1 MDDLPEI
8 HVLRMGH
15 RVFRDRRISSHVALV
30 ARAHGANGVIF
41 SGQYD
46 ARLIHSV
53 REVVANWGGPFSVSY
68 VKDWKQ
74 KIRELKEQNFFV
86 LISTMYGINLPEAI
100 AEIRKAAEARNL
112 LIVVG
117 SEKMPPDVYELGDM
131 NVAVTSQPSS
141 EVAVLGIMLDW
152 IFGGA
157 ELSKEFQDARL
168 KIIPQE
174 KGKNVIK
181 LR

>member
-1 MDDLPEI
+1 M
-8 HVLRMGH
+8 
-15 RVFRDRRISSHVALV
+15 
-30 ARAHGANGVIF
+30 
-41 SGQYD
+41 
-46 ARLIHSV
+46 
-53 REVVANWGGPFSVSY
+53 SY